1 MPLSDLSA
9 HYEKDPSMVHRQIA
23 GETILVPVRRHMAD
37 LDSVYT
43 LDEVGSRTWE
53 LIEPGRSVQEI
64 CDELVAEYDVAWDVV
79 TGDVI
84 EFMQQLESFGAVR
97 RVDG

>member
-1 MPLSDLSA
+1 
-9 HYEKDPSMVHRQIA
+9 MVHRQIA

-53 LIEPGRSVQEI
+53 LIDPGRSVEEI
-64 CDELVAEYDVAWDVV
+64 CSELAAEYDVDWDVV
-79 TGDVI
+79 QQDVV
-84 EFMQQLESFGAVR
+84 EFVQQLESFGAVR
-97 RVDG
+97 RVIG

>member
-1 MPLSDLSA
+1 
-9 HYEKDPSMVHRQIA
+9 MVHREIA

-53 LIEPGRSVQEI
+53 LIEPGRTVEEI
-64 CDELVAEYDVAWDVV
+64 CAELAAEYDVAWDVV
-79 TGDVI
+79 LQDVV
-84 EFMQQLESFGAVR
+84 EFVQQLESFGAVR
-97 RVDG
+97 RVAG

>member
-1 MPLSDLSA
+1 
-9 HYEKDPSMVHRQIA
+9 MVHRQIA

-53 LIEPGRSVQEI
+53 LIEPERTVEEI
-64 CDELVAEYDVAWDVV
+64 CAELAAEYDVAWDVV
-79 TGDVI
+79 SQDVI
-84 EFMQQLESFGAVR
+84 EFVQQLESFGAVR